1 MNLAIYLMI
10 EEPAKQKEQILKEMI
25 PQELIKYQSV
35 FDKTAT
41 NIFPDRWPWDY
52 AIQPKV
58 HYRKSR
64 KRLHMT
70 IRVTI
75 GICQKERWKIMTSTR
90 LLITQ

>member
-41 NIFPDRWPWDY
+41 NIFPDR
-52 AIQPKV
+52 
-58 HYRKSR
+58 
-64 KRLHMT
+64 
-70 IRVTI
+70 
-75 GICQKERWKIMTSTR
+75 
-90 LLITQ
+90 